1 MDDKELEYLPEED
14 LTTDILTLLD
24 ENDEEVQ
31 FEVLGRTDYNGESYI
46 AAMEYFDDPQ
56 KALEAEPY
64 VYIFKE
70 GDEDEEGFLTYD
82 IVEDDDE
89 LYEVQEIFKYILK
102 DYFDWE

>member
-46 AAMEYFDDPQ
+46 AAMEYFDDPKKLLKPNPMFIFLK
-56 KALEAEPY
+56 KATRTKKA
-64 VYIFKE
+64 F
-70 GDEDEEGFLTYD
+70 
-82 IVEDDDE
+82 
-89 LYEVQEIFKYILK
+89 
-102 DYFDWE
+102 